1 MRVTLCANPAAAE
14 PATNKTIA
22 SCVSNVLLNRSE
34 SLSQI
39 GVLIV
44 IVSRLAV
51 DHPGVL
57 TLRAV
62 QVGHDRGQGRRDN
75 RGRDHRGEQRCE
87 QTGHHTEN
95 FAVREFARLRRLDE
109 CRRGHP

>member
-1 MRVTLCANPAAAE
+1 MRVTLCANPAPAE

-34 SLSQI
+34 SLPQI

-51 DHPGVL
+51 I
-57 TLRAV
+57 T
-62 QVGHDRGQGRRDN
+62 QVY
-75 RGRDHRGEQRCE
+75 
-87 QTGHHTEN
+87 
-95 FAVREFARLRRLDE
+95 
-109 CRRGHP
+109 